1 MLRNSIRSTASGLI
15 CVLSLLTIG
24 WAAPVGAA
32 PSLSLGP
39 PPTAKAVVKPTS
51 GTSSAGQTTSRHR
64 IPRTVFFSEEAGRGL
79 LVKVWV
85 NGFGPYTFA
94 LDTGAGA
101 SIVSARVASEARLV
115 VKPGSAG
122 RIAGLSGVPSREL
135 TSEVRVENLAVG
147 ERDNFMPGSGV
158 VLRADIF
165 PRDIDG
171 ILDPVESYW
180 PLGFVIDLPGRELS
194 AFDPGLSSLRSR
206 REPAGGAIVPWLRDS
221 DSRRPFVMLDDGQRV
236 LIDTGSEFGLALRD
250 DGRTGQRRNSDS
262 DRMVRDLGGGTIS
275 ARRVAP
281 LTVAIGSLMLRR
293 IPTDLV
299 TGAERGAPALLGRAA
314 LRPFRLS
321 FDPISRLIEIAPAG
335 RARER

>member
-1 MLRNSIRSTASGLI
+1 MLSNCIRSIASGLI
-15 CVLSLLTIG
+15 CVISLLTIG
-24 WAAPVGAA
+24 WAAPAGAA
-32 PSLSLGP
+32 PSLSLRP
-39 PPTAKAVVKPTS
+39 RQRATDIRATSAPVQKP
-51 GTSSAGQTTSRHR
+51 SRHR
-64 IPRTVFFSEEAGRGL
+64 IPRTVFFSEEPGRGL

-101 SIVSARVASEARLV
+101 SIISSRVAREAGLT
-115 VKPGSAG
+115 VKQGSAG
-122 RIAGLSGVPSREL
+122 RIAGLSGIPSREL

-147 ERDNFMPGSGV
+147 DRDNFMPGIGV

-171 ILDPVESYW
+171 ILDPTETYS
-180 PLGFVIDLPGRELS
+180 PLGYVIDFPARQLS

-206 REPAGGAIVPWLRDS
+206 RAPAGGAIVPWLRDS
-221 DSRRPFVMLDDGQRV
+221 NSRRPFVMLDDGQRA

-250 DGRTGQRRNSDS
+250 NGRASERRNSDS
-262 DRMVRDLGGGTIS
+262 GRTVRDLGGGTIS

-281 LTVAIGSLMLRR
+281 LTVAIGSLLLQR

-299 TGAERGAPALLGRAA
+299 TGAELGAPALLGRAA

-321 FDPISRLIEIAPAG
+321 FDPVSRLIEIAPAG
-335 RARER
+335 RVGER